1 MVRSPLLLL
10 ALLAACSDSGLAMK
24 GTSDEAAMVPSDTAG
39 GGADAG
45 DADVDEDTDPPET
58 ESDYLRL
65 APAAT
70 DAFVF
75 VANPDRDSVTR
86 IQVDTLAVLTAAV
99 GDHPSVVT
107 TSADYSRAVTFNEGS
122 DDVSIIDAATLAV
135 KTVGVRDDFNQMAM
149 SGDGEWVMCWYDPD
163 TESTGQT
170 GGVQSFNE
178 VSFVR
183 LDDAKHFPM
192 AVGPKPHAV
201 RWSAD
206 GTKAIVVSDASL
218 ALLDLTAATL
228 APVLIPIAD
237 DEQDAP
243 PAEEVE
249 LSPNGAYAFVRQFG
263 SDAIL
268 VVDLANLDV
277 TSLPVGS
284 NPTDLDVSPDGQTVA
299 VVSRGDKQVW
309 TFDAANPFTVPGV
322 IDFPSENA
330 YGSLL
335 YAGAGE
341 KGILYTN
348 AAAIPHYGLW
358 DTTTGVV
365 TEKSLVKPVG
375 SMGISPTGG
384 SLLVFHTHGDADDAD
399 RSSPF
404 YGEWALTLINLADF
418 RDNPMVLEAEPASYT
433 VSDDGRYGYF
443 IMGTMKYLET
453 LNFSTLLVDE
463 VPLPSTPVH
472 IGVLPDSNLAYASQ
486 EHDLGRLSFY
496 DPDAATL
503 DTITGFE
510 LNADIDHK

>member
-1 MVRSPLLLL
+1 MVRNPILLLL
-10 ALLAACSDSGLAMK
+10 LLPACSDSNLTGK
-24 GTSDEAAMVPSDTAG
+24 GASDTEGAIAPSDTG
-39 GGADAG
+39 GGGNADADTG
-45 DADVDEDTDPPET
+45 ADDDPPET
-58 ESDYLRL
+58 EDDYLRL

-75 VANPDRDSVTR
+75 VANPDRDTVTQ
-86 IQVDTLAVLTAAV
+86 IQVDNLKVRTAPV

-122 DDVSIIDAATLAV
+122 DDITIIDAVTMVPTSV
-135 KTVGVRDDFNQMAM
+135 KVRDDFNSMAM
-149 SGDGEWVMCWYDPD
+149 SADGEWVMCWYDPD
-163 TESTGQT
+163 AESTGQS

-183 LDDAKHFPM
+183 LDDGAHFPM

-218 ALLDLTAATL
+218 ALLDLSAATPS
-228 APVLIPIAD
+228 PVLIAIAD

-263 SDAIL
+263 SDEIL

-277 TSLPVGS
+277 SALAVGE

-299 VVSRGDKQVW
+299 VVSRGDKQLW
-309 TFDAANPFTVPGV
+309 TFDAANPFDAPAV
-322 IDFPSENA
+322 IDFPTENA

-335 YAGAGE
+335 YAGAGA

-348 AAAIPHYGLW
+348 AALIPHYGIW
-358 DTTTGVV
+358 DTATGVV
-365 TEKSLVKPVG
+365 TEKSLVKPVA
-375 SMGISPTGG
+375 SMGISPTGA
-384 SLLVFHTHGDADDAD
+384 SLLVFHTHGDANDAD
-399 RSSPF
+399 ESSPF

-418 RDNPMVLEAEPASYT
+418 RDNPMVLDAEPASYT

-463 VPLPSTPVH
+463 IPLPSSPVH

-496 DPDAATL
+496 DPDAGTL